1 MSTSMSR
8 EEREEFLAGVHVGV
22 LSVVSADG
30 GGPLAVPVWYAYRPG
45 RTVDVITGDE
55 TRKAAA
61 IRAAGR
67 FSLCAQ
73 DEQPPYKYVTVEG
86 PVMFEVVS
94 HDERLSM
101 ARRYLGVK
109 GGDWYVSANPTDGQ
123 IVIRMT
129 PQHWLSVDYSKAD
142 YPPGSG
148 L

>member
-1 MSTSMSR
+1 MPTNMSR
-8 EEREEFLAGVHVGV
+8 DEREEFLAGMHVGV
-22 LSVVSADG
+22 LSVASADG
-30 GGPLAVPVWYAYRPG
+30 GGPLTVPVWYAYRPG
-45 RTVDVITGDE
+45 GTVDVITGDE
-55 TRKAAA
+55 TRKAVA

-86 PVMFEVVS
+86 PFTIERVS

-101 ARRYLGVK
+101 ARRYLGVR
-109 GGDWYVSANPTDGQ
+109 GGDQYVSANPTNDQ

-129 PQHWLSVDYSKAD
+129 PEHWLSVDYGKAYD
-142 YPPGSG
+142 QPDSG

>member
-8 EEREEFLAGVHVGV
+8 EEREVFLAEVHVGV
-22 LSVVSADG
+22 LAVASADG
-30 GGPLAVPVWYAYRPG
+30 RGPLTVPVWYAYRPG
-45 RTVDVITGDE
+45 GTVDVITGDE

-86 PVMFEVVS
+86 PVTIEQAS
-94 HDERLSM
+94 HDERLGM
-101 ARRYLGVK
+101 AHRYLGVE
-109 GGDWYVSANPTDGQ
+109 GGDWYVSANPTGGQ
-123 IVIRMT
+123 IVFRMT
-129 PQHWLSVDYSKAD
+129 PEHWLTVDYGKVYDQGS
-142 YPPGSG
+142 SG